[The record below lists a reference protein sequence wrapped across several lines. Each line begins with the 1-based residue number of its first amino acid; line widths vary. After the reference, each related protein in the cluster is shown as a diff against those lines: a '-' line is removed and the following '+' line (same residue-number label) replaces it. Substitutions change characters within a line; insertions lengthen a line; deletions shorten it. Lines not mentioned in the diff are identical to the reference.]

1 MIFAHSANASAP
13 KMSGSSCRI
22 AVNRFTR
29 EFMAE
34 FCTPDGAIDWE
45 KLVQFNSSA
54 KKKKRKR

>member
-1 MIFAHSANASAP
+1 
-13 KMSGSSCRI
+13 
-22 AVNRFTR
+22 
-29 EFMAE
+29 MAE